1 MARNVAVGVVLCVA
15 TTCCSGL
22 AAYPKVEIPK
32 GFAAPGPQPLR
43 INEKT
48 DRTELLTGTVGLG
61 LRLATSAFVLGWQ
74 VDSILAPELNGDG
87 NRQYGL
93 QLGPIRLRDSSP
105 ILAEAPRPVEML
117 KFYDNDSSSGCRRV
131 REMMNL
137 LDLTYLTIPT
147 FEDSSFPVLEDANT
161 GEQITGDDAII
172 NHLVDAY
179 GPPKESYD
187 ERALWPIRF
196 RQFAMATSGLA
207 SAIRGSPGAERQPD
221 ARPDNGS
228 MRPIELW
235 AYECSPFVKPVKEKL
250 SSLGLPHTVVSCS
263 RGSSNR
269 DRMVEKTGRE
279 FQVPY
284 IVDPNTGIDM
294 YESAE
299 IVEYLDKV
307 YTVQ

>member
-1 MARNVAVGVVLCVA
+1 MTGNAVGTVLCLFAVA
-15 TTCCSGL
+15 ISCSGL
-22 AAYPKVEIPK
+22 AYPKVEIPK
-32 GFAAPGPQPLR
+32 GFAAPEPQPLQ

-48 DRTELLTGTVGLG
+48 DTTELLTGTVGIG
-61 LRLATSAFVLGWQ
+61 LRLATSAFVLGWH
-74 VDSILAPELNGDG
+74 VDSILAPELNSDG
-87 NRQYGL
+87 KKQYGL

-105 ILAEAPRPVEML
+105 ILAEAPRPEKML
-117 KFYDNDSSSGCRRV
+117 TFYDNDSSSGCRRV

-137 LDLTYLTIPT
+137 LDLTYLTVPT
-147 FEDSSFPVLEDANT
+147 FDNSQFPLLEDPNT
-161 GEQITGDDAII
+161 GEKITGDDAII
-172 NHLVDAY
+172 DHLVDAY

-187 ERALWPIRF
+187 EKALWPIKF
-196 RQFAMATSGLA
+196 RQFAMATSWLA
-207 SAIRGSPGAERQPD
+207 SAIRGRPGAEKQSN

-250 SSLGLPHTVVSCS
+250 SSLGIPHTVVSCS

-269 DRMVEKTGRE
+269 DRMVDKTGR

-299 IVEYLDKV
+299 IVEYLDKA